1 MNLEY
6 KIVLTVLG
14 QRCNT
19 YIFED
24 MQLIEEKYS
33 DTDLA
38 LVNIGNEKRSGR
50 AIAHS
55 DPLALATRFFL
66 GSHGRTK
73 LRNDD
78 GLIDRCKPIAKEAN
92 GRSVPLTQY
101 QIILYEKHR

>member
-6 KIVLTVLG
+6 NIALTVQG
-14 QRCNT
+14 HRCNT

-38 LVNIGNEKRSGR
+38 LVNIGNEKRSGW

-55 DPLALATRFFL
+55 EPRRILQRSHCVGKKFFL
-66 GSHGRTK
+66 GSHGKKNYRTTM
-73 LRNDD
+73 D
-78 GLIDRCKPIAKEAN
+78 
-92 GRSVPLTQY
+92 
-101 QIILYEKHR
+101 

>member
-55 DPLALATRFFL
+55 GPQRILQ
-66 GSHGRTK
+66 
-73 LRNDD
+73 
-78 GLIDRCKPIAKEAN
+78 
-92 GRSVPLTQY
+92 RSSCVGNKVFPWQPWKNEIT
-101 QIILYEKHR
+101 ERRWTD